1 MDQRNFHQTGNMIF
15 LSGEELEYLIEKG
28 RFCFIFALKI
38 TLIIVY
44 LSNGEKRITFEDCY
58 QYFS

>member
-15 LSGEELEYLIEKG
+15 LSGEELEYLFEKS

-44 LSNGEKRITFEDCY
+44 LSKEKKE
-58 QYFS
+58 

>member
-28 RFCFIFALKI
+28 RFCFIFALKT

-44 LSNGEKRITFEDCY
+44 LSNGEKRIIFEDCY
-58 QYFS
+58 QCLS